1 MVHFA
6 ERGDVFVKTSVGG
19 PNRGWLKYHKDGTVS
34 QPPFW
39 SVSRSMWWCIAT
51 LTTVGYGDETPQTN
65 SGKIIGAFTMVSG
78 ILIIALPVSVLGTNF
93 SVAYQKAVDVKGEKR
108 GCDTSVKC
116 HVLCV
121 WEQYTNER
129 LPLFFLDGTAAKLRV
144 RAKLRKEAARS
155 LFSRHGTGIMR
166 TLSRIAKGGP
176 APGMEVR
183 AGGG

>member
-1 MVHFA
+1 VHTQAVVSSIDALLILVFLIIIALILYSTMVHFA

-129 LPLFFLDGTAAKLRV
+129 LLIIIP
-144 RAKLRKEAARS
+144 
-155 LFSRHGTGIMR
+155 
-166 TLSRIAKGGP
+166 
-176 APGMEVR
+176 
-183 AGGG
+183 